1 MSHER
6 NISSRTPLASA
17 RQALWDLPP
26 TYPGLWVDQSLCA
39 KAETPIGL
47 VLLHELPGLLVAFS
61 EGATGHG

>member
-6 NISSRTPLASA
+6 YISSRTPMASA

-26 TYPGLWVDQSLCA
+26 TNPGLWVDQSLCA

-47 VLLHELPGLLVAFS
+47 VLLHELSGVLVAFG